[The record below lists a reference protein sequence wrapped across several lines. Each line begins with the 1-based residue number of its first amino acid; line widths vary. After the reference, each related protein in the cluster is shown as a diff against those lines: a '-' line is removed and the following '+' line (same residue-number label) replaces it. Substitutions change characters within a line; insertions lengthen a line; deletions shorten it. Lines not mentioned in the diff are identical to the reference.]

1 MTNLRRKL
9 NSQSGASIV
18 IALVFFL
25 VCLTVGA
32 VVLTA
37 ATANAGR
44 VTRIQKEQQAYFA
57 VRSAAELLRDE
68 LAGES
73 FTAKHDVWDSNNNAP
88 TDASNYPVYLTEE
101 YRPELAE
108 DATLHELRQ
117 TVQKQAID
125 FFQMQCAGES
135 LPDKTPFAEFTI
147 RAADTIPDV
156 TVQWWMDGTYGLH
169 FSLDTAAM
177 DTGKDY
183 HCMMALTISAS
194 AEYQS
199 QPRTASWTVP
209 HTEGEGEG
217 EDQVTVMVER
227 SASYKRHTLEVS
239 WNTGIIA
246 KGAGG

>member
-73 FTAKHDVWDSNNNAP
+73 FTAKQDVWDSSSDAP
-88 TDASNYPVYLTEE
+88 TDASNYPAYLDPA
-101 YRPELAE
+101 YPPELTSA
-108 DATLHELRQ
+108 A
-117 TVQKQAID
+117 
-125 FFQMQCAGES
+125 S
-135 LPDKTPFAEFTI
+135 LPKLRNTLREQMITFFKTHVEGGAPAKVDFPEFTI
-147 RAADTIPDV
+147 DAGEDIPKV
-156 TVQWWMDGTYGLH
+156 TVKWWIDGDYGLH
-169 FSLDTAAM
+169 FSLDTAAA

-183 HCMMALTISAS
+183 HYPMALTISAS

-199 QPRTASWTVP
+199 RPRTASWTVP
-209 HTEGEGEG
+209 HTEGEGEN
-217 EDQVTVMVER
+217 EVTVMVEQ
-227 SASYKRHTLEVS
+227 SASYTRHTLEVS
-239 WNTGIIA
+239 WQTGIIT
-246 KGAGG
+246 KGAGE